1 MLALALALGSL
12 GATAAGM
19 AAAAAYLTAAS
30 MVVGVYTAREQRRK
44 AQRAL
49 ERSVKDRLVMV
60 REATTDRPYLYGRVR
75 VSGQVQFPG
84 SSGANSEYLHW
95 CLALGDEIDAVEA
108 VWFNDAQL
116 GTLDANG
123 WTTEGMFYS
132 SSRIPTYHLAVV
144 TAGATITLPRLAY
157 SLQAISDQAPG
168 DNGPG
173 VFHQGTPASDERAYS
188 VATVGGV
195 TVLTFHTGWVGQT
208 IVVNYTYTDGRP
220 LARAKAFLGGSGQA
234 ADPYLIAQLPTV
246 WSATD
251 KFVGTSYISGS
262 FAYHPDVY
270 PSGVPDVTAV
280 VRGAKCYDPR
290 TSTTVWTRNP
300 ALIAWNWI
308 SRRFPGETYDSAS
321 LIAAANAC
329 DEEVA
334 IAVSVTHD
342 RYTFDD
348 SISSDT
354 STVDG
359 LERILQ
365 SMVGSAVRSAGV
377 WYIWAGVWEAPTI
390 ALDESDLAPGEIAVQ
405 GVAEDGTLFN
415 GIGGRYTYSN
425 SNQFVED
432 SFPTYVSPAYVA
444 LDNDEVEVLDVDLTM
459 VADVHRAQRVARLM
473 LHKARQALT
482 FGCTLEMSAFA
493 VTPGTMVTWTIERYG
508 WTAKPFRCLRRV
520 YSPQTGTIQAV
531 FQEDAEAIY
540 ASSYS
545 ELVTPDPAPNT
556 NLPNPLVVAA
566 PVVTTDS
573 GAEFY
578 TLSSDGAQRPYIR
591 VYWQQMDES
600 VERVEIWWRRADR
613 TTWQQATVPASDLV
627 FDATGVSRSETWL
640 VQVRAINGIGV
651 RSAWTVATV
660 VVSEDAPINGS
671 WFIAGIGTNLA
682 RNASFES
689 STSPWV
695 AKLPGYDAITTGA
708 DRTALASSTG
718 YFGWAKS
725 ANTYASYRPQPY
737 NALVIETTKG
747 WPGDEILVYQ
757 DAAGFAVE
765 PGNIVELQ
773 CRAAV
778 SGGTVMMGIYWFD
791 YTGSPIGVPGT
802 GNFLHRHLT
811 TPAGYAQGMS
821 SYTDPQRGLTGL
833 ASYKLLFAFAIAPD
847 DAAYARPV
855 FGTKRT
861 VTTGVTHYAI
871 IAMPYVGLALPGQ
884 QTPSVWSP
892 GW

>member
-1 MLALALALGSL
+1 MLGLALAVGSL
-12 GATAAGM
+12 FATGATAA
-19 AAAAAYLTAAS
+19 YLSAAS
-30 MVVGVYTAREQRRK
+30 MIVGIYTAREQRKK

-60 REATTDRPYLYGRVR
+60 REATADRPYLFGRVR
-75 VSGQVQFPG
+75 TSGQIQFLG

-95 CLALGDEIDAVEA
+95 TLALGDELDAVEA
-108 VWFNDAQL
+108 VWFNDAPI
-116 GTLDANG
+116 GTLDADG

-132 SSRIPTYHLAVV
+132 ANRIPTYRQAVV
-144 TAGATITLPRLAY
+144 TAGGTITLAHEAY
-157 SLQAISDQAPG
+157 AIQSISAIATGEADPQI
-168 DNGPG
+168 
-173 VFHQGTPASDERAYS
+173 FHVGTPASDEQAFS
-188 VATVGGV
+188 VATVSSV
-195 TVLTFHTGWVGQT
+195 TVVTFNAAWVGQT

-220 LARAKAFLGGSGQA
+220 LARAKAFLGASGQV

-251 KFVGTSYISGS
+251 RFTGTSYLSGS
-262 FAYHPDVY
+262 LNYNPDAY
-270 PSGVPDVTAV
+270 PSGVPDVSAV
-280 VRGAKCYDPR
+280 VRGIKCYDPR

-300 ALIAWNWI
+300 ALIAWKWI
-308 SRRFPGETYDSAS
+308 SLRFPGETYDSAS
-321 LIAAANAC
+321 LIAAANVC
-329 DEEVA
+329 DEDVA
-334 IAVSVTHD
+334 IDVGTQD

-348 SISSDT
+348 VISSDT

-377 WYIWAGVWEAPTI
+377 WYIWAGAWEEPTI
-390 ALDESDLAPGEIAVQ
+390 ALDESDLAPGEITVQ
-405 GVAEDGTLFN
+405 GVAEDGSLFN
-415 GIGGRYTYSN
+415 GIGGRYMDPTRW
-425 SNQFVED
+425 VED
-432 SFPTYVSPAYVA
+432 SFPTYISPSYVA
-444 LDNDEVEVLDVDLTM
+444 LDNDETEVLDVDLTM
-459 VADVHRAQRVARLM
+459 ISDVHRAQRVARLM

-482 FGCTLEMSAFA
+482 LSCTLEMSAFA

-520 YSPQTGTIQAV
+520 YSPQTGTSQAV

-540 ASSYS
+540 SSTYS

-600 VERVEIWWRRADR
+600 VERIEVWWRRADR

-627 FDATGVSRSETWL
+627 FDATGVSRSETWI

-671 WFIAGIGTNLA
+671 WFISGIGTNLV
-682 RNASFES
+682 RNAAFES
-689 STSPWV
+689 STTPWV
-695 AKLPGYDAITTGA
+695 AKLPGETAITTGA
-708 DRTALASSTG
+708 DRTALAGAIG

-725 ANTYASYRPQPY
+725 GNTYASYRPQPY
-737 NALVIETTKG
+737 SALVVVTTDS
-747 WPGDEILVYQ
+747 WVGDDILVYQ
-757 DAAGFAVE
+757 SSSGFAVE
-765 PGNIVELQ
+765 PGNTVELQ

-778 SGGTVMMGIYWFD
+778 SGGVVTMGVYWYD
-791 YTGSPIGVPGT
+791 HTGTPIVVSGMIT
-802 GNFLHRHLT
+802 TLDQNLT
-811 TPAGYAQGMS
+811 TPAGYEQNLTFVETQ
-821 SYTDPQRGLTGL
+821 YTGLTGV
-833 ASYKLLFAFAIAPD
+833 ASYKLLFGFATAPAT
-847 DAAYARPV
+847 AAYAVPV
-855 FGTKRT
+855 FITRRN
-861 VTTGVTHYAI
+861 VTSGVTHYAVI
-871 IAMPYVGLALPGQ
+871 SMPYVGLALPGQ
-884 QTPSVWSP
+884 QTPSAWGP

>member
-1 MLALALALGSL
+1 MLGLALAVGSL
-12 GATAAGM
+12 FATGATAA
-19 AAAAAYLTAAS
+19 YLSAAS
-30 MVVGVYTAREQRRK
+30 MIVGIYTAREQRKK

-60 REATTDRPYLYGRVR
+60 REATADRPYLFGRVR
-75 VSGQVQFPG
+75 TSGQIQFLG

-95 CLALGDEIDAVEA
+95 TLALGDELDAVEA
-108 VWFNDAQL
+108 VWFNDAPI
-116 GTLDANG
+116 GTLDADG

-132 SSRIPTYHLAVV
+132 ANRIPTYRQAVV
-144 TAGATITLPRLAY
+144 TAGGTITLAHEAY
-157 SLQAISDQAPG
+157 AIQSISAIATGEADPQI
-168 DNGPG
+168 
-173 VFHQGTPASDERAYS
+173 FHVGTPASDEQAFS
-188 VATVGGV
+188 VATVSSV
-195 TVLTFHTGWVGQT
+195 TVVTFNAAWVGQT

-220 LARAKAFLGGSGQA
+220 LARAKAFLGASGQV

-251 KFVGTSYISGS
+251 RFTGTSYLSGS
-262 FAYHPDVY
+262 LNYNPDAY
-270 PSGVPDVTAV
+270 PSGVPDVSAV
-280 VRGAKCYDPR
+280 VRGIKCYDPR

-300 ALIAWNWI
+300 ALIAWKWI
-308 SRRFPGETYDSAS
+308 SLRFPGETYDSAS
-321 LIAAANAC
+321 LIAAANVC
-329 DEEVA
+329 DEDVA
-334 IAVSVTHD
+334 IDVGTQD

-348 SISSDT
+348 VISSDT

-377 WYIWAGVWEAPTI
+377 WYIWAGAWEEPTI
-390 ALDESDLAPGEIAVQ
+390 ALDESDLAPGEITVQ
-405 GVAEDGTLFN
+405 GVAEDGSLFN
-415 GIGGRYTYSN
+415 GIGGRYTYAN

-444 LDNDEVEVLDVDLTM
+444 LDNDETEILDVDLTM
-459 VADVHRAQRVARLM
+459 ISDVHRAQRVARLM

-482 FGCTLEMSAFA
+482 FSCTLEMSAFA

-520 YSPQTGTIQAV
+520 YSPSTATIQAV

-540 ASSYS
+540 SSTYS
-545 ELVTPDPAPNT
+545 ELTTPDPAPNT
-556 NLPNPLVVAA
+556 DLPNPLVVAT
-566 PVVTTDS
+566 PTVTTDS
-573 GAEFY
+573 GATFY

-591 VYWQQMDES
+591 VYWEQMDES

-613 TTWQQATVPASDLV
+613 TTWQQQTVPASQLM

-695 AKLPGYDAITTGA
+695 AKLPGETAITTGA
-708 DRTALASSTG
+708 DRTALAGSIG

-725 ANTYASYRPQPY
+725 GNTYASYRPQPY
-737 NALVIETTKG
+737 SALVVVTTDS
-747 WPGDEILVYQ
+747 WVGDGLLVYQ
-757 DAAGFAVE
+757 SSSGFAVE
-765 PGNIVELQ
+765 PGNTVELQ

-778 SGGTVMMGIYWFD
+778 SGGVVKMGVYWYD
-791 YTGSPIGVPGT
+791 HTGTPISVSGT
-802 GNFLHRHLT
+802 ITTLDQHLT
-811 TPAGYAQGMS
+811 TPSGYEQNLTFVETQ
-821 SYTDPQRGLTGL
+821 YTGLTGV
-833 ASYKLLFAFAIAPD
+833 ASYKLLFGFATAPAT
-847 DAAYARPV
+847 AAYAVPV
-855 FGTKRT
+855 FITQRN
-861 VTTGVTHYAI
+861 VTSGVTHYAVI
-871 IAMPYVGLALPGQ
+871 SMPYVGLASPGQ
-884 QTPSVWSP
+884 QTPSAWGP

>member
-75 VSGQVQFPG
+75 VSGQIQFPG
-84 SSGANSEYLHW
+84 SSGANAEYLHW

-108 VWFNDAQL
+108 VWFNDAPL
-116 GTLDANG
+116 GTLDADG

-132 SSRIPTYHLAVV
+132 SSRIPTYLQSVV

-157 SLQAISDQAPG
+157 SLQAISAIATGEADPQ
-168 DNGPG
+168 
-173 VFHQGTPASDERAYS
+173 VFYQGTPASDERAYS

-195 TVLTFHTGWVGQT
+195 TVLTFNAAWVGQT

-220 LARAKAFLGGSGQA
+220 LARAKAFLGATGQA

-251 KFVGTSYISGS
+251 KFAGTSYLSGS

-280 VRGAKCYDPR
+280 VRGTKCYDPR

-334 IAVSVTHD
+334 ISGSVTHD

-348 SISSDT
+348 AISSDT

-365 SMVGSAVRSAGV
+365 AMVGSAVRSAGV

-627 FDATGVSRSETWL
+627 FDAAGVSRSETWL

-651 RSAWTVATV
+651 RSSWTVAPV
-660 VVSEDAPINGS
+660 VVSADAPINGT
-671 WFIAGIGTNLA
+671 WFIAGIGTNIA
-682 RNASFES
+682 RNAAFES
-689 STSPWV
+689 STTPWV
-695 AKLPGYDAITTGA
+695 AKLPGNDAITTGA
-708 DRTALASSTG
+708 DRTALAGSIG

-725 ANTYASYRPQPY
+725 GNTYASYRPQPY
-737 NALVIETTKG
+737 NALVVATTSG
-747 WPGDEILVYQ
+747 WSGDDILVYQ
-757 DAAGFAVE
+757 SSSGFAVE

-778 SGGTVMMGIYWFD
+778 LGGTITMAVYWFD
-791 YTGSPIGVPGT
+791 HTGAPIVVSGSAT
-802 GNFLHRHLT
+802 YIDRSLT
-811 TPAGYAQGMS
+811 TPAGYAQSLTFVEGQ
-821 SYTDPQRGLTGL
+821 YQGLTGL
-833 ASYKLLFAFAIAPD
+833 ASYKLLLGFAVAP
-847 DAAYARPV
+847 ANTAYAIPV
-855 FGTKRT
+855 FCTTRN
-861 VTTGVTHYAI
+861 VTSGAPHHAI
-871 IAMPYVGLALPGQ
+871 IAMPYIGLASEVQ